1 MNSDVDRR
9 TRVLIVDDVPI
20 IADTLAQILS
30 QSGFDTAVAYSGEA
44 ALQSAFEVTPDV
56 VISDVLMGKL
66 SGIDLAKVFRASIPA
81 CRVILFSGQI
91 ATEGLLQDA
100 RAQGY
105 DFEALPKPISPLV
118 FLEMLEDKP
127 R

>member
-1 MNSDVDRR
+1 MISDADRR

-30 QSGFDTAVAYSGEA
+30 QSGFETTVAYSGEA
-44 ALQSAFEVTPDV
+44 ALQSAFEVMPDV

-66 SGIDLAKVFRASIPA
+66 SGIDLAKVLHDRIPA

-91 ATEGLLQDA
+91 ATQGLLQDA
-100 RAQGY
+100 KAEGY
-105 DFEALPKPISPLV
+105 DFEALPKPISPRV